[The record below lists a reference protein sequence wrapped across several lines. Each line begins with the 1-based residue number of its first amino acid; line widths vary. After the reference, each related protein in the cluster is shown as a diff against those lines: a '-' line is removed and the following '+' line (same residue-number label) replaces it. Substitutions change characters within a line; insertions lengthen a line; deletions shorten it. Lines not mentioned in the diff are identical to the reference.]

1 MMKSTRRTFVK
12 MAGIGVGAA
21 ALAPYAQALAAT
33 GRMVVISNGVW
44 RFGRR
49 DRRLDDTDRS

>member
-33 GRMVVISNGVW
+33 GRMVVISNG
-44 RFGRR
+44 G
-49 DRRLDDTDRS
+49 DSDAGIGAP